1 MSKYVIEK
9 DVPIPPAK
17 RYGFYAYGDVPF
29 DQMEVGDCVKIMLS
43 ELIPDN
49 PHPDTKERA
58 KALACMSTYLRRK
71 YPDKEFTYR
80 IDKPVKTYRYTP
92 HCRKQRE
99 EEKQAN
105 LDRYVRVWRVK

>member
-9 DVPIPPAK
+9 NVPIPQAR
-17 RYGFYAYGDVPF
+17 RYGFYAYKDVPF

-58 KALACMSTYLRRK
+58 KALACMSTYIKRK

-80 IDKPVKTYRYTP
+80 IDKPVKTY
-92 HCRKQRE
+92 HNRKQRE
-99 EEKQAN
+99 EAKQAN
-105 LDRYVRVWRVK
+105 LNRYVRVWRVK